1 MTCSPSLISPR
12 TEVLEPEPSLPCAE
26 ARRHRGTS
34 PKGHRGRAQGYR
46 RVDAEAPTRPLT
58 TGVAHPKASRTVRPS
73 GPAPP
78 AAFDRGR
85 RPLSR
90 WAAPRGASSTRH
102 PWRALDP
109 PKQVD
114 RPRRGPPKQPSS
126 PAPEDAGSSTFEPGD
141 SASDAPDERTAAPT
155 VHRGT
160 SDPVRAPRV
169 RRGQATGRHASAIPR
184 QRAPSPKRGH
194 PPPPGRPRGRR
205 ASGPAQLRLS
215 SHPKVRRDPRV
226 NAQLPA
232 PGASERTGAQRVA
245 PAAHID
251 RRSDRVAGHAT
262 HEGPRS
268 EEPPPASHLTRCKH
282 HAG

>member
-1 MTCSPSLISPR
+1 MRHTRRRPAPCARQDPR
-12 TEVLEPEPSLPCAE
+12 LGPLPTEVGGRFRRRLRRAEQAPRAAPDGRSTHRSRSTVPGGAAE
-26 ARRHRGTS
+26 ATS
-34 PKGHRGRAQGYR
+34 PQTP
-46 RVDAEAPTRPLT
+46 E
-58 TGVAHPKASRTVRPS
+58 
-73 GPAPP
+73 
-78 AAFDRGR
+78 
-85 RPLSR
+85 
-90 WAAPRGASSTRH
+90 GA
-102 PWRALDP
+102 W
-109 PKQVD
+109 
-114 RPRRGPPKQPSS
+114 
-126 PAPEDAGSSTFEPGD
+126 SSTFEPGD

-160 SDPVRAPRV
+160 SDPVRAPRA
-169 RRGQATGRHASAIPR
+169 RRGQAAGRYASAIPR
-184 QRAPSPKRGH
+184 QRATSPKRGH

-251 RRSDRVAGHAT
+251 RRSDRVAGYAT